1 MKNFGVI
8 NELGN
13 IPSSSTLCKS
23 LCRMSILSW
32 LNSSVKMLG
41 SKRYS
46 FFKDFKYILIYLVDR
61 GYFMLSISS

>member
-1 MKNFGVI
+1 
-8 NELGN
+8 
-13 IPSSSTLCKS
+13 
-23 LCRMSILSW
+23 MSILSW